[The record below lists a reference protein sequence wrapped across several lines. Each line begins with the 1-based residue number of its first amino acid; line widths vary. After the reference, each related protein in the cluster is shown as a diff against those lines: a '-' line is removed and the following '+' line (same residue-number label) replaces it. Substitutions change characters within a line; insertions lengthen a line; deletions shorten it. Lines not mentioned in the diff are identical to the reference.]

1 VSARVAGTVFAPY
14 LALIFV
20 VAVGAIVVVAALM
33 NRGDDDV
40 WMASAERTAYRADAF
55 VQQLEREHVTALY
68 AATHDPALPDALRG
82 QDVPAVSRIL
92 AAYLSRSETDAVDVV
107 TPDGALAS
115 MRSTAG
121 PAEPRLLV
129 GVEPLEAA
137 RSWGVTARALAGE
150 RDGFGET
157 WAGLVG
163 DPLGAMIYTA
173 APVRVGEHV
182 VGVVLAGTAL
192 QRAIERAARAAGGD
206 VSVYDA
212 NGRILATTVGE
223 MCCNGANGTRTLG
236 APMAADMAR
245 GVFVGRATVLRGLP
259 ISGAVY
265 REHVRA
271 LQIRGEVV
279 AAMGG
284 VIKAPS
290 GVRGTATTLIV
301 ACVGVVCA
309 ILAFGVIAT
318 RRVVRP
324 FTLLVEAQPR
334 WVDWR
339 SAPYHVVSVPVA
351 GMLSGRLN

>member
-1 VSARVAGTVFAPY
+1 MIFAPY

-20 VAVGAIVVVAALM
+20 VAVGAIVVAALM
-33 NRGDDDV
+33 NGGDDEV

-55 VQQLEREHVTALY
+55 MQQLERDHVTALY

-107 TPDGALAS
+107 TPDGTLAS
-115 MRSTAG
+115 LRSTAG

-129 GVEPLEAA
+129 GVEPSEAV
-137 RSWGVTARALAGE
+137 RSWGVTARALVGE

-173 APVRVGEHV
+173 APVRAGEHV
-182 VGVVLAGTAL
+182 VGVVLVGTAL

-212 NGRILATTVGE
+212 NGRVLATTVGE
-223 MCCNGANGTRTLG
+223 MCCSGANGTRTLG

-245 GVFVGRATVLRGLP
+245 GVVVGRATVLRGLSIP
-259 ISGAVY
+259 GAVY

-271 LQIRGEVV
+271 LQVRGEVV

-284 VIKAPS
+284 VVKAPS
-290 GVRGTATTLIV
+290 GTRGDVVKLI
-301 ACVGVVCA
+301 AMCA
-309 ILAFGVIAT
+309 AVMCAVLVFGLLAT
-318 RRVVRP
+318 RRMARP
-324 FTLLVEAQPR
+324 LMLLVEAETR
-334 WVDWR
+334 RVDWR
-339 SAPYHVVSVPVA
+339 FAPHHVVSVPVA
-351 GMLSGRLN
+351 GTLSGRLN